1 MSLRNPNERRSS
13 PLRLAL
19 LAALAAIVHGLVVVA
34 MFPPWRLWMLA
45 PVAIVPLV
53 LVARVI
59 AGTGD
64 ATPRAWTRWLAY
76 GTLWLASLPSWL
88 WIERWIRD
96 VSEAGWP
103 ALSLLMAFWPAL
115 FTGLLARI
123 MRRRSFPLDGRSD
136 GAEALML
143 PLTAAVLFTGIECF
157 RAHVFFDG
165 YPWYLLAHPLID
177 APWLAQSA
185 ELWSVAPL
193 TFLCAWT
200 GSLLVTRLVRWR
212 RAWIVTASVWGLLA
226 VGGAVRVHTLPM
238 ESGPVFLAV
247 QTNVPSSNKV
257 RWTFE
262 QQLEDF
268 AKFRD
273 LTLDGVLDA
282 RARGLEPALV
292 AWPETMLPGLGLEPD
307 TIALQRALRVAPA
320 DVFANAIDRMIE
332 ATGVPMLLGSN
343 AFEGL
348 RDEGQNW
355 RWDRRFNSVY
365 LVVGEPPHRRYDKM
379 RLTPF
384 GETMPYIR
392 ASPRLQQALLDLG
405 ASGLTFDLDE
415 GSEEVVFELAG
426 GFRFVSPIC
435 FEATMPWHCRRLV
448 YSSSAG
454 KGADLIVN
462 LSNDGWFGGDD
473 DGRATHEL
481 TARWRAIENRVGV
494 LRVVNTGIT
503 SLIDP
508 TGRVIERLPP
518 RTPGWLVAPTMS
530 SRVVTLFGRVGDVGS
545 WLFMITTML
554 LAVGSFMPRTARLRG
569 RAAPLLATTLIVV
582 AGLHQAGCSGPPPKL
597 SSRPPQASP
606 SALGSSLGLDAP
618 TSQQSWS
625 TREKSVMLDQVRG
638 SSGDSLSRTV
648 PPGLPVVSSG
658 DVKSTAR
665 ELLQTAARSGFPILE
680 ANAIEA
686 LESDPEGLREIVR
699 PALVNPN
706 RGVRFVAA
714 MTIGKAKL
722 EDMGTLLQP
731 LLLDPSE
738 SVRAAA
744 IFALVRI
751 GHPVDVTPLA
761 TMIRSEDPEVRGNA
775 VMVLGEL
782 GNPSAIPV
790 LRSTIG
796 LGMSRVDPAR
806 RRITDLQLAEA
817 LAKLGEDAELEPIRA
832 ALFAPSQQAEII
844 ALACQIIGRMKD
856 GGSISSLQAV
866 AYAEGSAMRP
876 PEIRLLAFIALSD
889 LGAGDPAICGEFA
902 RRYLSDRNPQL
913 RSLAVRAVAG
923 CETGAALPAIE
934 SKLYDQNPEV
944 QIAAAGA
951 ILRLAKGGHIR

>member
-1 MSLRNPNERRSS
+1 VSLRNPHERRPS

-19 LAALAAIVHGLVVVA
+19 FAALAAIVHGLIVIA
-34 MFPPWRLWMLA
+34 MFPPWRLWVLA

-53 LVARVI
+53 IAAREI
-59 AGTGD
+59 AGKDGEP
-64 ATPRAWTRWLAY
+64 PRAWSRWLAC
-76 GTLWLASLPSWL
+76 GAVWLASLPSWL

-115 FTGLLARI
+115 FTGLLARVI
-123 MRRRSFPLDGRSD
+123 RRGSFPLGGRSNR
-136 GAEALML
+136 AASLRL

-185 ELWSVAPL
+185 ELWSLAPI

-200 GSLLVTRLVRWR
+200 GALLVTRVVRWR
-212 RAWIVTASVWGLLA
+212 TAWIATAAVWALLA
-226 VGGAVRVHTLPM
+226 VGGAIRMHTLPI
-238 ESGPVFLAV
+238 SPGPVIVAV

-262 QQLEDF
+262 QQREDF
-268 AKFRD
+268 ARFRD
-273 LTLDGVLDA
+273 LTIEGIRDA
-282 RARGLEPALV
+282 RVRGLEPALV
-292 AWPETMLPGLGLEPD
+292 AWPETMLPGFGLEPD
-307 TIALQRALRVAPA
+307 TISLQRALRVAPA
-320 DVFANAIDRMIE
+320 DVFSNAIEELIE

-348 RDEGQNW
+348 RDEAERW
-355 RWDRRFNSVY
+355 RWNRRFNSAY
-365 LVVGEPPHRRYDKM
+365 LVQGAPPHRRYDKM

-392 ASPRLQQALLDLG
+392 ASKALQQALLDLG
-405 ASGLTFDLDE
+405 ARGLSFDLDE
-415 GSEEVVFELAG
+415 GTEEVVFELVDG
-426 GFRFVSPIC
+426 TRFVSPIC

-448 YSSSAG
+448 HGSDG
-454 KGADLIVN
+454 KRADLIVN
-462 LSNDGWFGGDD
+462 ISNDGWFGGAD

-481 TARWRAIENRVGV
+481 AARWRAIENRVGV

-508 TGRVIERLPP
+508 TGRVLERLPP
-518 RTPGWLVAPTMS
+518 RTAGWLVAETMS
-530 SRVVTLFGRVGDVGS
+530 SRVTTLFGRVGDVGS

-554 LAVGSFMPRTARLRG
+554 LAVGSFMPRTARLSS
-569 RAAPLLATTLIVV
+569 RAAPLLAMTLTIISGVC
-582 AGLHQAGCSGPPPKL
+582 ASGCSGPPPKH
-597 SSRPPQASP
+597 SARPPEASP

-625 TREKSVMLDQVRG
+625 TRERSVALDQVRG
-638 SSGDSLSRTV
+638 SGGDGPVRSV
-648 PPGLPVVSSG
+648 PPALPVVSSG
-658 DVKSTAR
+658 DVKITAR
-665 ELLQTAARSGFPILE
+665 ELLQTASKCGFPILE

-686 LESDPEGLREIVR
+686 LESDPEGLRQVVA

-761 TMIRSEDPEVRGNA
+761 TMIRSDDPEVRGNA

-889 LGAGDPAICGEFA
+889 LGAGDPRICADFA

-913 RSLAVRAVAG
+913 RALAVRALAG
-923 CETGAALPAIE
+923 SEAGAALPAIE
-934 SKLYDQNPEV
+934 SKLYDQNAEV